1 MVDLSLDVGAG
12 AGGLSRMLRD
22 HPTLATPPVS
32 VWAWVLLF
40 MGYLVWVF
48 GVFFFSKLILAVLML
63 MLLTFGDA
71 AGFNSCAGAKKRL
84 VSSRAMPVG
93 GGKASSS
100 RFCCP

>member
-1 MVDLSLDVGAG
+1 MDLSLDVGAG
-12 AGGLSRMLRD
+12 AGDLTRMLRE
-22 HPTLATPPVS
+22 HPALATPLVS

-48 GVFFFSKLILAVLML
+48 GVFFFFMLILAVLML
-63 MLLTFGDA
+63 MLLSLRDA
-71 AGFNSCAGAKKRL
+71 EGFNSCAGAKKWL
-84 VSSRAMPVG
+84 VSPKAIPVG